1 MPIPPDFAAP
11 PPERDIDVFG
21 LLQRLWRRKLLALV
35 FVALGLIGSVAYL
48 HVAKYRYTA
57 ELMVTPADQSGPKLS
72 GGLATLSSL
81 AGVDPGSQGGANFAL
96 FGEAALSLPVAER
109 LARDPRIMH
118 TVFYKLWDARSRR
131 WVEPSSGLVSFVKA
145 LKPISGVPDRPWQP
159 PRAADLRTYLQDEVV
174 LAEDKKKAVQR
185 LVYHDADPA
194 FARYLLQQIGNASD
208 DFLRA
213 KALNRATIYV
223 SYLETRLRE
232 VAVAEYRMSLSQA
245 LISYENTRMMASS
258 RASFAAEQFGEISVS
273 PRPTSPQ
280 PVVVIALGAVGGL
293 VLWAVVVLVGGS
305 LRTMIRAHRAEAG
318 RAADAALL

>member
-1 MPIPPDFAAP
+1 MSIPPDFAAP

-174 LAEDKKKAVQR
+174 LAEDKKKALQR

-258 RASFAAEQFGEISVS
+258 RASFAAEQFGDISVS

-280 PVVVIALGAVGGL
+280 PIAVIALGAVGGF
-293 VLWAVVVLVGGS
+293 VLWAIVVLVGGS
-305 LRTMIRAHRAEAG
+305 LRTMIRAHRAEAR